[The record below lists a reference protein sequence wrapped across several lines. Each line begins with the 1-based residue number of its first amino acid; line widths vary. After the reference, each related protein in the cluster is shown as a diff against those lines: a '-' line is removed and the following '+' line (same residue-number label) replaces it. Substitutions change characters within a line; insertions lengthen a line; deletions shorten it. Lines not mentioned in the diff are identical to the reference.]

1 MGSNNDKISDEELSN
16 EQIVE
21 LGLQGVSKYK
31 EMKTINF
38 DKFYHCQYLTVST

>member
-21 LGLQGVSKYK
+21 LGLQGVSNIKK
-31 EMKTINF
+31 
-38 DKFYHCQYLTVST
+38 